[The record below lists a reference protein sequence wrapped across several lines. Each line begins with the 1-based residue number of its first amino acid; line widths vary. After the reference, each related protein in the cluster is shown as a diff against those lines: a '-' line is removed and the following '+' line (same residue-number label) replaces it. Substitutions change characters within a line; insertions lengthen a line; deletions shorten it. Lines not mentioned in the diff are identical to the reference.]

1 MGAYFQRPNDH
12 VGGHRPRGP
21 SLGHPRLDGYGKLP
35 SPRGNGSTRVGHLQP
50 TAHPCQSTQER
61 RMTTSTTA
69 APIRNDPR
77 DGPTPSTAPRRCML
91 CPRPRR
97 SGRGRFCSDA
107 CRQRAFR
114 LRHTALPNLEEE
126 LLRKALRQRAALI
139 AHTIYECTA
148 CDVRYLGERRCSECN
163 HFCRVVGLGG
173 ACQDCE
179 QPILLSDLLD
189 LEV

>member
-1 MGAYFQRPNDH
+1 MRVTLQ
-12 VGGHRPRGP
+12 
-21 SLGHPRLDGYGKLP
+21 LLP
-35 SPRGNGSTRVGHLQP
+35 PPHN
-50 TAHPCQSTQER
+50 TACSALRHDAADED
-61 RMTTSTTA
+61 A
-69 APIRNDPR
+69 FAPIRAAN
-77 DGPTPSTAPRRCML
+77 A
-91 CPRPRR
+91 
-97 SGRGRFCSDA
+97 
-107 CRQRAFR
+107 RAFR

-126 LLRKALRQRAALI
+126 LLRTALRRRATLI
-139 AHTIYECTA
+139 AHTVYECTA

>member
-1 MGAYFQRPNDH
+1 M
-12 VGGHRPRGP
+12 
-21 SLGHPRLDGYGKLP
+21 
-35 SPRGNGSTRVGHLQP
+35 
-50 TAHPCQSTQER
+50 TASIP
-61 RMTTSTTA
+61 A
-69 APIRNDPR
+69 NPIRNDTSDDP
-77 DGPTPSTAPRRCML
+77 APHLAPPHCLL
-91 CPRPRR
+91 CPNPRR

-114 LRHTALPNLEEE
+114 LRHTALPDLEEE
-126 LLRKALRQRAALI
+126 LLRKALRQRATLVE
-139 AHTIYECTA
+139 HTIYECTA